1 MRLLATVAMDA
12 PGHLAA
18 TQALL
23 ESVGAG
29 RAPGV
34 VRFEHWESPALILGA
49 GQAAADADVDRCRER
64 GIVIARRLAGGGA
77 VASSPD
83 YLSFTIVVP
92 KDDPLVRDDILATYR
107 RLGTAVEAALRSL
120 DIPARLLS
128 VEEARTRPTPPLL
141 RPFCY
146 GGFSPHEVL
155 VGERKLVGVAQV
167 RRFGA
172 VAYVAGLYRRLDP
185 AEHVAGMAGDAAT
198 RARRADLLGERMIG
212 LETAGSPGTFEQ
224 FPATLVAALAA
235 RCGMMPER
243 EHLTDDERDR
253 AMHLR
258 SESYCRDAWTFRH

>member
-1 MRLLATVAMDA
+1 MDA
-12 PGHLAA
+12 PGHLSV

-29 RAPGV
+29 RAPGA
-34 VRFEHWESPALILGA
+34 VRFERWESPALILGA
-49 GQAAADADVDRCRER
+49 GQAAADADIGRCQER

-77 VASSPD
+77 VSISPD
-83 YLSFTIVVP
+83 YLSFTIIET
-92 KDDPLVRDDILATYR
+92 KDDPLVRDDVLATYR

-141 RPFCY
+141 RPLCY

-172 VAYVAGLYRRLDP
+172 VAYVAGLYRRPAP
-185 AEHVAGMAGDAAT
+185 AEHVVGIAGDAAT
-198 RARRADLLGERMIG
+198 RARRADLLGKRMVG
-212 LETAGSPGTFEQ
+212 LETAESPGAFEQ
-224 FPATLVAALAA
+224 FPAALVAALVA
-235 RCGMMPER
+235 RCGMALER
-243 EHLTDDERDR
+243 ADVTDDERHR